1 MNFVKI
7 KIEGNFLDSF
17 LYSGI
22 LFTIDTNGNI
32 YTHSFKH
39 LINNFAETL
48 DSSKEKLELK
58 KFILNLSQK
67 SNTLETDNSLEFTID
82 QNFLKKHNI
91 GTRLDLGF
99 WPTDIDIRN
108 NMIYISS
115 EKGVEIYPFN
125 WKADGPSL
133 SFDKKKTLWNDCKV
147 FGVSTGSWGRTM
159 IAAGNQGALELF
171 NRYDSDL
178 SDYLGDKKIEPKH
191 ISNGTWIDC
200 ELSKYSTLLILRGID
215 DQQTLNIER
224 TFSKKTLQEKLED
237 KSLDNEKKHDLLNN
251 LFIDLEKN
259 PTHINLNN
267 SDIIQYWLND
277 HTNLI
282 HGIDKDLN
290 KYKYDL
296 NLDKWISLYK
306 VDAVK
311 PQVYNPSSMAYLKEG
326 MLFESN
332 DSLFYSKNEIISE
345 VEDNFI
351 SWRTFPRSVN
361 YINHVNIVTDG
372 FLDIYA
378 FSKLDL
384 QD

>member
-22 LFTIDTNGNI
+22 LFTIDTNGNL

-39 LINNFAETL
+39 LINNFAEKL

-58 KFILNLSQK
+58 KFILNPSQK

-82 QNFLKKHNI
+82 QDFLTKHNI

-115 EKGVEIYPFN
+115 EKGVEIYPFH
-125 WKADGPSL
+125 WKTDGPSL

-178 SDYLGDKKIEPKH
+178 SDYLGEKKIEPKH

-200 ELSKYSTLLILRGID
+200 ELNKYSTLLILRGID

-224 TFSKKTLQEKLED
+224 TISKKNLQNKLED
-237 KSLDNEKKHDLLNN
+237 KSLDDEKKHDLLNN

-296 NLDKWISLYK
+296 KLEEWVSLYK
-306 VDAVK
+306 VDTVK
-311 PQVYNPSSMAYLKEG
+311 PQVYNPSSTAYLKEG

-332 DSLFYSKNEIISE
+332 DSLFYSKNEIINE
-345 VEDNFI
+345 VEENFI

-361 YINHVNIVTDG
+361 YINHVNIVTDD